1 MTCRPEAI
9 KSVKPQFIL
18 VRDNDP
24 KGYDTKKGKAAELAN
39 RIDVLS
45 LSKYSPDICAPDYVF
60 HHEARPPAW
69 MTMTRTLSAYRVRRL
84 PACASPLAPPACAAC
99 LRRLPAPPACTA
111 CLHRLP
117 APPDA
122 TSRQKGALI
131 KQPRVPV
138 HGWLLTLAQ
147 YRFG

>member
-1 MTCRPEAI
+1 MFLDRLLAPPACAASLPAPPPCLRHLPALPCVTCRPEAI

-69 MTMTRTLSAYRVRRL
+69 MTMTRTLSAY
-84 PACASPLAPPACAAC
+84 AAC
-99 LRRLPAPPACTA
+99 LLALLRLRRLPAPLACAA

-117 APPDA
+117 APPA
-122 TSRQKGALI
+122 CAAFLR
-131 KQPRVPV
+131 
-138 HGWLLTLAQ
+138 
-147 YRFG
+147 